1 MTANLPVFPATTVL
15 WVALGGAIGSAL
27 RFGVSEAMRRAP
39 TLASL
44 PWATLTVN
52 VIGSFV
58 LGWYLR
64 SSMADSATPQM
75 RAFVAIGLCGGF
87 TTFSTFAFE
96 TATLLETGHFT
107 RAAAYATLSV
117 ALCLAATFAG
127 FAMSRP

>member
-1 MTANLPVFPATTVL
+1 MTATLPVFPATTVL

-39 TLASL
+39 VLASL

-64 SSMADSATPQM
+64 SSIANADSPQV

-96 TATLLETGHFT
+96 TATLLETGYLT

-117 ALCLAATFAG
+117 ALCLGATFAG
-127 FAMSRP
+127 FAISRP

>member
-39 TLASL
+39 ALVSL

-64 SSMADSATPQM
+64 SSMADAVSPQA

-96 TATLLETGHFT
+96 TATLLETGHLT

-117 ALCLAATFAG
+117 ALCLGATFAG
-127 FAMSRP
+127 FAISRP